1 MGGVAIGRSGLYH
14 MLSNR
19 LYLGQIVHK
28 GERHPGRHAAIVDQP
43 LFDQVQRKLASQ
55 AVAKGVEMGRADY
68 VAARRGLEPP
78 TSGLGNRC
86 SILLSY
92 RATRGGLAI
101 SGAVEKV
108 FRGEEPFHARRNRR
122 HLAMC

>member
-14 MLSNR
+14 MPSNR

-28 GERHPGRHAAIVDQP
+28 GERHSGRHAAIVDHP

-68 VAARRGLEPP
+68 VAVLSVESELVSGGAQLAQTRRRFIPSLP
-78 TSGLGNRC
+78 
-86 SILLSY
+86 
-92 RATRGGLAI
+92 ATQPERRSVSPGR
-101 SGAVEKV
+101 
-108 FRGEEPFHARRNRR
+108 FRG
-122 HLAMC
+122 